1 MFNRTKN
8 ALKNAIRSWL
18 NLTSATGL
26 QIQIDE
32 LLDFEANAFV
42 NEIWFR
48 GESYEIE
55 QLYESIPD
63 YKYSFWG
70 SNMTKGLEIRKIHT
84 GLPKIIVNTLTN
96 ICVDDMQDVKIS
108 HIGKENTWAEIEKE
122 NDFKNLVKKAVKKAL
137 VTGDGAFKISVDTDI
152 SQYPIIEFY
161 EADRIE
167 VKRERGR
174 VKEIRF
180 KKTFNKQGVSY
191 VLKECYG
198 YGYIEYKLY
207 DAYDNEI
214 GLDKLEKTK
223 DLQNVYFDNTLI
235 MAEYLSFFASDKW
248 EGRGQSIF
256 DSKRDNF
263 DALDEAWS
271 QWIDA
276 LRANRTKTYIP
287 EDLLPRDATT
297 GAIKYGNPF
306 DNRFIATGTPMQ
318 ENATSK
324 IETQN
329 GTIDCNSYMQTYI
342 TALDLCLQGLIS
354 PSTLGIDTKKLDN
367 AEAQREK
374 EKTTLYTRQTIIYA
388 LQECIQKLIDKVFK
402 VLNTMQNAPL
412 EDTDAEVTFGE
423 YANPSFESQIE
434 TVGKAKTQ
442 GVMSIESI
450 VEELYGDSKT
460 DEWKAEEVKR
470 IKEEQGIAE
479 MEMPSMVGGVADGL
493 QE

>member
-8 ALKNAIRSWL
+8 ALKNAIRSFL
-18 NLTSATGL
+18 NLTSANGL

-48 GESYEIE
+48 GESYELE
-55 QLYESIPD
+55 QLYKSIPD

-70 SNMTKGLEIRKIHT
+70 ATSTRGLEIRKIHT

-96 ICVDDMQDVKIS
+96 VCVDDMQDIKIEN
-108 HIGKENTWAEIEKE
+108 IGKDNDWKEIEKE

-137 VTGDGAFKISVDTDI
+137 VTGDGAFKISIDTEV
-152 SQYPIIEFY
+152 SQYPILEFY

-174 VKEIRF
+174 IKEIRF
-180 KKTFNKQGVSY
+180 KKQFNKQGISY

-207 DAYDNEI
+207 DTYNNEI

-223 DLQNVYFDNTLI
+223 DLQNVYFDKSLI
-235 MAEYLSFFASDKW
+235 MAEYLSFFSSDKW
-248 EGRGQSIF
+248 EGRGQSVF

-287 EDLLPRDATT
+287 EDLLPRDINT
-297 GAIKYGNPF
+297 GAIRAGNAF

-318 ENATSK
+318 ENAQSK
-324 IETQN
+324 IDTVN
-329 GTIDCNSYMQTYI
+329 GAIDYNSYLSTYI

-374 EKTTLYTRQTIIYA
+374 EKTTLYTRQTIIYS
-388 LQECIQKLIDKVFK
+388 LQSCVEKLVDKVFK
-402 VLNTMQNAPL
+402 VINIMNNTAL
-412 EDTDAEVTFGE
+412 EDTEAQVCFGE
-423 YANPSFESQIE
+423 YANPSFESQVE

-442 GVMSIESI
+442 GVMSIESV

-470 IKEEQGIAE
+470 IKNEQGITE
-479 MEMPSMVGGVADGL
+479 LEEPSII
-493 QE
+493 

>member
-8 ALKNAIRSWL
+8 ALKNAIKSWL
-18 NLTSATGL
+18 NLTSANGL

-32 LLDFEANAFV
+32 LFDFEANAFV

-48 GESYEIE
+48 GEGYELE
-55 QLYESIPD
+55 QLYKSVPD

-70 SNMTKGLEIRKIHT
+70 ATSTKGLEIRKIHT

-96 ICVDDMQDVKIS
+96 ICVDDMQNIKIEN
-108 HIGKENTWAEIEKE
+108 IGKDNAWKEIENE
-122 NDFKNLVKKAVKKAL
+122 NDFKNLVKKAVRKAL
-137 VTGDGAFKISVDTDI
+137 VTGDGAFKISVDTEI

-180 KKTFNKQGVSY
+180 KKAFTKQGVSY

-214 GLDKLEKTK
+214 GLDKLEKTR
-223 DLQNVYFDNTLI
+223 DLKNVYFDKSLI
-235 MAEYLSFFASDKW
+235 MAEYLSFFSSDKW

-276 LRANRTKTYIP
+276 LRSNRTKTYIP

-297 GAIKYGNPF
+297 GAVKYGNPF

-318 ENATSK
+318 ESAQSK
-324 IETQN
+324 IETVN
-329 GTIDCNSYMQTYI
+329 GTIDCNSYLSTYI

-388 LQECIQKLIDKVFK
+388 LQYCIEGLIDKVFK
-402 VLNTMQNAPL
+402 VMNTMQNTPL
-412 EDTDAEVTFGE
+412 EDTEAEVSFGE

-450 VEELYGDSKT
+450 IEELYGDSKT
-460 DEWKAEEVKR
+460 DDWKNEEVKR
-470 IKEEQGIAE
+470 IKNEHGITE
-479 MEMPSMVGGVADGL
+479 MEEPSIVSPIDIG
-493 QE
+493 

>member
-8 ALKNAIRSWL
+8 ALKNAIRSFL
-18 NLTSATGL
+18 NLTSANGL

-42 NEIWFR
+42 NEIWYR
-48 GESYEIE
+48 GDGYEIE
-55 QLYESIPD
+55 QLYQSIPD
-63 YKYSFWG
+63 YKFSFWG
-70 SNMTKGLEIRKIHT
+70 ATSTKGLEIRKIHS
-84 GLPKIIVNTLTN
+84 GLPKLIVNTLTN
-96 ICVDDMQDVKIS
+96 ICVDDMQDIKIEN
-108 HIGKENTWAEIEKE
+108 IGKDNDWKEIEKE

-137 VTGDGAFKISVDTDI
+137 VTGDGAFKISIDTEV
-152 SQYPIIEFY
+152 SQYPILEFY

-174 VKEIRF
+174 IKEIRF
-180 KKTFNKQGVSY
+180 KKQFNKQGVSY

-207 DAYDNEI
+207 DAYNNEI
-214 GLDKLEKTK
+214 SLDKLEKTK
-223 DLQNVYFDNTLI
+223 DLQNVYFDKSLI
-235 MAEYLSFFASDKW
+235 MAEYLSFFSSDKW
-248 EGRGQSIF
+248 EGRGQSVF

-287 EDLLPRDATT
+287 EDLLPRDINT
-297 GAIKYGNPF
+297 GAIRAGNAF

-318 ENATSK
+318 ENAQSK
-324 IETQN
+324 IDTVN
-329 GTIDCNSYMQTYI
+329 GVIDYNSYLSTYI
-342 TALDLCLQGLIS
+342 TALDLCLQGIIS

-374 EKTTLYTRQTIIYA
+374 EKTTLYTRQTIIYS
-388 LQECIQKLIDKVFK
+388 LQNCVEKLVDKVFK
-402 VLNTMQNAPL
+402 VINIMNNTAL
-412 EDTDAEVTFGE
+412 EDTEVQVCFGE
-423 YANPSFESQIE
+423 YANPSFESQVE

-442 GVMSIESI
+442 GVMSIESV

-470 IKEEQGIAE
+470 IKNEQGITE
-479 MEMPSMVGGVADGL
+479 LEELSMI
-493 QE
+493 

>member
-8 ALKNAIRSWL
+8 AIKNAIRSFL
-18 NLTSATGL
+18 NLTSANGL

-42 NEIWFR
+42 NEIWYR
-48 GESYEIE
+48 GDGYEIE
-55 QLYESIPD
+55 QLYQSIPD
-63 YKYSFWG
+63 YKFSFWG
-70 SNMTKGLEIRKIHT
+70 ATSTKGLEIRKIHS
-84 GLPKIIVNTLTN
+84 GLPKLIVNTLTN
-96 ICVDDMQDVKIS
+96 ICVDDMQDIKIEN
-108 HIGKENTWAEIEKE
+108 IGKDNDWKEIEKE
-122 NDFKNLVKKAVKKAL
+122 NEFKNLVKKAVKKAL
-137 VTGDGAFKISVDTDI
+137 VTGDGAFKISIDTEV
-152 SQYPIIEFY
+152 SQYPILEFY

-167 VKRERGR
+167 IKRERGR
-174 VKEIRF
+174 IKEIRF
-180 KKTFNKQGVSY
+180 KKQFNKQGISY

-207 DAYDNEI
+207 DAYNNEI

-223 DLQNVYFDNTLI
+223 DLQNVYFDKSLI

-248 EGRGQSIF
+248 EGRGQSVF

-287 EDLLPRDATT
+287 EDLLPRDINT
-297 GAIKYGNPF
+297 GAIRAGNAF

-318 ENATSK
+318 ENAQSK
-324 IETQN
+324 IDTVN
-329 GTIDCNSYMQTYI
+329 GAIDYNSYLSTYI

-374 EKTTLYTRQTIIYA
+374 EKTTLYTRQTIIYS
-388 LQECIQKLIDKVFK
+388 LQNCVEKLVDKVFK
-402 VLNTMQNAPL
+402 VINIMNNTAL
-412 EDTDAEVTFGE
+412 EDTEAQVCFGE
-423 YANPSFESQIE
+423 YANPSFESQVE

-442 GVMSIESI
+442 GVMSIESV

-470 IKEEQGIAE
+470 IKNEQGITE
-479 MEMPSMVGGVADGL
+479 LEEPSMI
-493 QE
+493 

>member
-8 ALKNAIRSWL
+8 ALKNAIRSFL
-18 NLTSATGL
+18 NLTSASGL

-48 GESYEIE
+48 GESYELE
-55 QLYESIPD
+55 QLYKSIPD

-70 SNMTKGLEIRKIHT
+70 ATSTRGLEIRKIHT

-96 ICVDDMQDVKIS
+96 VCVDDMQDIKIEN
-108 HIGKENTWAEIEKE
+108 IGKDNAWKEIEKE

-137 VTGDGAFKISVDTDI
+137 VTGDGAFKISIDTEV
-152 SQYPIIEFY
+152 SQYPILEFY

-174 VKEIRF
+174 IKEIRF
-180 KKTFNKQGVSY
+180 KKQFNKQGVSY

-207 DAYDNEI
+207 DAYNNEI

-223 DLQNVYFDNTLI
+223 DLQNVYFDKSII

-248 EGRGQSIF
+248 EGRGQSVF

-287 EDLLPRDATT
+287 EDLLPRDINT
-297 GAIKYGNPF
+297 GAIRAGNAF

-318 ENATSK
+318 ENAQSK
-324 IETQN
+324 IDTVN
-329 GTIDCNSYMQTYI
+329 GAIDYNSYLSTYI
-342 TALDLCLQGLIS
+342 TALDLCLQGIIS

-374 EKTTLYTRQTIIYA
+374 EKTTLYTRQTIIYS
-388 LQECIQKLIDKVFK
+388 LQNCVEKLVDKVFK
-402 VLNTMQNAPL
+402 VINIMNNTAL
-412 EDTDAEVTFGE
+412 EDTEAQVCFGE
-423 YANPSFESQIE
+423 YANPSFESQVE

-442 GVMSIESI
+442 GVMSIESV

-470 IKEEQGIAE
+470 IKNEQGITE
-479 MEMPSMVGGVADGL
+479 LEEPSII
-493 QE
+493 

>member
-8 ALKNAIRSWL
+8 ALKNAIRSFL
-18 NLTSATGL
+18 NLTEANSL
-26 QIQIDE
+26 NIQIDE

-48 GESYEIE
+48 GDSYELE
-55 QLYESIPD
+55 QLYKSIPD

-70 SNMTKGLEIRKIHT
+70 ATSTRGLEIRKIHT

-96 ICVDDMQDVKIS
+96 VCVDDMQDIKIEN
-108 HIGKENTWAEIEKE
+108 IGKDNDWKEIEKE

-137 VTGDGAFKISVDTDI
+137 VTGDGAFKISIDTEV
-152 SQYPIIEFY
+152 SQYPILEFY

-174 VKEIRF
+174 IKEIRF
-180 KKTFNKQGVSY
+180 KKQFNKQGISY

-207 DAYDNEI
+207 DAYNNEI
-214 GLDKLEKTK
+214 SLDKLEKTK
-223 DLQNVYFDNTLI
+223 DLQNVYFDKSLI
-235 MAEYLSFFASDKW
+235 MAEYLSFFPSDKW
-248 EGRGQSIF
+248 EGRGQSVF

-287 EDLLPRDATT
+287 EDLLPRDINT
-297 GAIKYGNPF
+297 GAIRAGNAF

-318 ENATSK
+318 ENAQSK
-324 IETQN
+324 IDTVN
-329 GTIDCNSYMQTYI
+329 GAIDYNSYLSTYI
-342 TALDLCLQGLIS
+342 TALDLCLQGIIS

-374 EKTTLYTRQTIIYA
+374 EKTTLYTRQTIIYS
-388 LQECIQKLIDKVFK
+388 LQNCVEKLVDKVFK
-402 VLNTMQNAPL
+402 VINIMNNTAL
-412 EDTDAEVTFGE
+412 EDTEISVSFGE

-470 IKEEQGIAE
+470 IKNEQGITE
-479 MEMPSMVGGVADGL
+479 LEEPSMI
-493 QE
+493 

>member
-8 ALKNAIRSWL
+8 ALKNAIRSFL
-18 NLTSATGL
+18 NLTSANGL

-48 GESYEIE
+48 GESYELE
-55 QLYESIPD
+55 QLYKSIPD

-70 SNMTKGLEIRKIHT
+70 ATSTRGLEIRKIHT

-96 ICVDDMQDVKIS
+96 VCVDDMQDIKIEN
-108 HIGKENTWAEIEKE
+108 IGKDNDWKEIEKE

-137 VTGDGAFKISVDTDI
+137 VTGDGAFKISIDTEV
-152 SQYPIIEFY
+152 SQYPILEFY

-174 VKEIRF
+174 IKEIRF
-180 KKTFNKQGVSY
+180 KKQFNKQGVSY

-207 DAYDNEI
+207 DAYNNEI
-214 GLDKLEKTK
+214 SLDKLEKTK
-223 DLQNVYFDNTLI
+223 DLQNVYFDKSLI

-248 EGRGQSIF
+248 EGRGQSVF

-287 EDLLPRDATT
+287 EDLLPRDINT
-297 GAIKYGNPF
+297 GAIRAGNAF

-318 ENATSK
+318 ENAQSK
-324 IETQN
+324 IDTVN
-329 GTIDCNSYMQTYI
+329 GAIDYNSYLSTYI
-342 TALDLCLQGLIS
+342 TALDLCLQGIIS

-374 EKTTLYTRQTIIYA
+374 EKTTLYTRQTIIYS
-388 LQECIQKLIDKVFK
+388 LQNCVEKLVDKVFK
-402 VLNTMQNAPL
+402 VINIMNNTAL
-412 EDTDAEVTFGE
+412 EDTEAQVCFGE
-423 YANPSFESQIE
+423 YANPSFESQVE

-442 GVMSIESI
+442 GVMSIESV

-470 IKEEQGIAE
+470 IKNEQGITE
-479 MEMPSMVGGVADGL
+479 LEEPSII
-493 QE
+493 

>member
-1 MFNRTKN
+1 MFNRTKS
-8 ALKNAIRSWL
+8 ALKNAVKNWL
-18 NLTSATGL
+18 NLKSANGL
-26 QIQIDE
+26 SVDIEE
-32 LLDFEANAFV
+32 LFDFDGNAFV
-42 NEIWFR
+42 NQIWYR
-48 GESYEIE
+48 GDGYELE
-55 QLYESIPD
+55 QLYQSVPD

-70 SNMTKGLEIRKIHT
+70 ATMTKGLEIRKIHT
-84 GLPKIIVNTLTN
+84 GLPKIIVNTLTD
-96 ICVDDMQDVKIS
+96 ICVDDMQDVKIT
-108 HIGKENTWAEIEKE
+108 HIGKENMWGDIERE
-122 NDFKNLVKKAVKKAL
+122 NDFKNLVKRAVKKAL
-137 VTGDGAFKISVDTDI
+137 VTGDGAFKLSIDTDI

-174 VKEIRF
+174 IKEIRF
-180 KKTFNKQGVSY
+180 KKRFDKQGVSY

-198 YGYIEYKLY
+198 YGYIEYRLY
-207 DAYDNEI
+207 DDNNNEI
-214 GLDKLEKTK
+214 SLEKLEKTK
-223 DLQNVYFDNTLI
+223 NLQPVYFDKSLI
-235 MAEYLSFFASDKW
+235 MAEYLSFFASDKY

-276 LRANRTKTYIP
+276 LRANRTKSYIP
-287 EDLLPRDATT
+287 EDLLPRDAAT

-306 DNRFIATGTPMQ
+306 DNRFVATGTPMQ
-318 ENATSK
+318 ENAQSK
-324 IETQN
+324 IDTIN
-329 GTIDCNSYMQTYI
+329 GTIDSNSYLSTYI

-388 LQECIQKLIDKVFK
+388 LQYCIEGLIDKVFK
-402 VLNTMQNAPL
+402 VLNLMQNEAL
-412 EDTDAEVTFGE
+412 EDTEAEVTFGE

-434 TVGKAKTQ
+434 TVGKAKAQ

-450 VEELYGDSKT
+450 VEELYGDSKS
-460 DEWKAEEVKR
+460 DEWKAEEIKR
-470 IKEEQGIAE
+470 IKAEQGIAE
-479 MEMPSMVGGVADGL
+479 VEEPIMV
-493 QE
+493 

>member
-8 ALKNAIRSWL
+8 ALKNAIRSFL
-18 NLTSATGL
+18 NLTSANGL
-26 QIQIDE
+26 NIQIDE

-48 GESYEIE
+48 GESYELE
-55 QLYESIPD
+55 QLYKSIPD

-70 SNMTKGLEIRKIHT
+70 ATSTRGLEIRKIHT

-96 ICVDDMQDVKIS
+96 VCVDDMQDIKIEN
-108 HIGKENTWAEIEKE
+108 IGKDNDWKEIEKE

-137 VTGDGAFKISVDTDI
+137 VTGDGAFKISIDTEV
-152 SQYPIIEFY
+152 SQYPILEYY

-174 VKEIRF
+174 IKEIRF
-180 KKTFNKQGVSY
+180 KKQFNKQGVSY

-207 DAYDNEI
+207 DAYNNEI
-214 GLDKLEKTK
+214 SLDKLEKTK
-223 DLQNVYFDNTLI
+223 DLQNVYFDKSLI
-235 MAEYLSFFASDKW
+235 MAEYLSFFSSDKW

-287 EDLLPRDATT
+287 EDLLPRDINT
-297 GAIKYGNPF
+297 GAIRAGNAF

-318 ENATSK
+318 ENAQSK
-324 IETQN
+324 IDTVN
-329 GTIDCNSYMQTYI
+329 GAIDYNSYLSTYI
-342 TALDLCLQGLIS
+342 TALDLCLQGIIS

-374 EKTTLYTRQTIIYA
+374 EKTTLYTRQTIIYS
-388 LQECIQKLIDKVFK
+388 LQNCVEKLVDKVFK
-402 VLNTMQNAPL
+402 VINIMNNTAL
-412 EDTDAEVTFGE
+412 EDTEISVSFGE

-470 IKEEQGIAE
+470 IKNEQGITE
-479 MEMPSMVGGVADGL
+479 LEEPSMI
-493 QE
+493 

>member
-8 ALKNAIRSWL
+8 ALKNAIRSFL
-18 NLTSATGL
+18 NLTSANGL

-48 GESYEIE
+48 GESYELE
-55 QLYESIPD
+55 QLYKSIPD

-70 SNMTKGLEIRKIHT
+70 ATSTRGLEIRKIHT

-96 ICVDDMQDVKIS
+96 VCVDDMQDIKIEN
-108 HIGKENTWAEIEKE
+108 IGKDNDWKEIEKE

-137 VTGDGAFKISVDTDI
+137 VTGDGAFKISIDTEV
-152 SQYPIIEFY
+152 SQYPILEFY

-174 VKEIRF
+174 IKEIRF
-180 KKTFNKQGVSY
+180 KKQFNKQGISY

-207 DAYDNEI
+207 DTYNNEI

-223 DLQNVYFDNTLI
+223 DLQNVYFDKSLI
-235 MAEYLSFFASDKW
+235 MAEYLSFFSSDKW
-248 EGRGQSIF
+248 EGRGQSVF

-287 EDLLPRDATT
+287 EDLLPRDVNT
-297 GAIKYGNPF
+297 GAIRAGNAF

-318 ENATSK
+318 ENAQSK
-324 IETQN
+324 IDTVN
-329 GTIDCNSYMQTYI
+329 GAIDYNSYLSTYI

-374 EKTTLYTRQTIIYA
+374 EKTTLYTRQTIIYS
-388 LQECIQKLIDKVFK
+388 LQSCVEKLVDKVFK
-402 VLNTMQNAPL
+402 VINIMNNTAL
-412 EDTDAEVTFGE
+412 EDTEAQVCFGE
-423 YANPSFESQIE
+423 YANPSFESQVE

-442 GVMSIESI
+442 GVMSIESV

-470 IKEEQGIAE
+470 IKNEQGITE
-479 MEMPSMVGGVADGL
+479 LEEPSII
-493 QE
+493 

>member
-18 NLTSATGL
+18 NLTSANGL

-48 GESYEIE
+48 GDSYEIE
-55 QLYESIPD
+55 QLYKSIPD

-70 SNMTKGLEIRKIHT
+70 ATSTRGLEIRKIHT

-96 ICVDDMQDVKIS
+96 ICVDDMQDVKIT
-108 HIGKENTWAEIEKE
+108 HIGKENMWGEIEKE
-122 NDFKNLVKKAVKKAL
+122 NEFKALVKKAVRNAL
-137 VTGDGAFKISVDTDI
+137 VTGDGAFKISVDTDM

-180 KKTFNKQGVSY
+180 KKCFDKQGVSY

-198 YGYIEYKLY
+198 YGYIEYRLY
-207 DAYDNEI
+207 DAYNNEI
-214 GLDKLEKTK
+214 GLDKLEKTR
-223 DLQNVYFDNTLI
+223 DLQNVYFDKSLI
-235 MAEYLSFFASDKW
+235 MAEYLSFYTSDKW

-263 DALDEAWS
+263 DALDESWS

-276 LRANRTKTYIP
+276 LRANRTKSYIP
-287 EDLLPRDATT
+287 EDLLPRDPMT

-329 GTIDCNSYMQTYI
+329 GTIDSNSYMQTYI

-374 EKTTLYTRQTIIYA
+374 EKTTLYTRQTIIES

-402 VLNTMQNAPL
+402 VMNIMQGAAL
-412 EDTDAEVTFGE
+412 EDTEAEVTFGE

-450 VEELYGDSKT
+450 IEELYGDSKT

-470 IKEEQGIAE
+470 IKAEQGIAE
-479 MEMPSMVGGVADGL
+479 LEEPSMV
-493 QE
+493 

>member
-1 MFNRTKN
+1 MFNKTRT

-18 NLTSATGL
+18 NLTSANGL
-26 QIQIDE
+26 NIQIDE
-32 LLDFEANAFV
+32 LLDFESNAFV

-48 GESYEIE
+48 GEGYELE
-55 QLYESIPD
+55 QLYKSIPD

-70 SNMTKGLEIRKIHT
+70 AASTKGLEIRKIHT

-96 ICVDDMQDVKIS
+96 VCVDDMQDIKIE
-108 HIGKENTWAEIEKE
+108 HIGRENEWNEIERE
-122 NDFKNLVKKAVKKAL
+122 NDFKALVKKAVRKAL
-137 VTGDGAFKISVDTDI
+137 VTGDGAFKISIDTDV
-152 SQYPIIEFY
+152 SQYPILEFY

-180 KKTFNKQGVSY
+180 KKCYSKQGVSY

-198 YGYIEYKLY
+198 YGYIEYRLF

-214 GLDKLEKTK
+214 SLDKLEQTK
-223 DLQNVYFDNTLI
+223 DLQPVYFDKSII

-248 EGRGQSIF
+248 DGRGQSIF

-271 QWIDA
+271 QWVDA

-287 EDLLPRDATT
+287 EDLLPRDPAT
-297 GAIKYGNPF
+297 GAIRYGNPF

-318 ENATSK
+318 ENAQSK

-329 GTIDCNSYMQTYI
+329 GTIDCNSYLNTYV

-354 PSTLGIDTKKLDN
+354 PSTLGIDVKKLDN

-374 EKTTLYTRQTIIYA
+374 EKTTLYTRQTIIYS
-388 LQECIQKLIDKVFK
+388 LQECLQALVDKVFK
-402 VLNTMQNAPL
+402 VINIMHGEPL
-412 EDTDAEVTFGE
+412 ADVEAEVSFGE

-434 TVGKAKTQ
+434 TVGKARTQ
-442 GVMSIESI
+442 GVMSTESI

-460 DEWKAEEVKR
+460 DEWKAEEVRR
-470 IKEEQGIAE
+470 IKNEQGIVE
-479 MEMPSMVGGVADGL
+479 LDVPSMV
-493 QE
+493 

>member
-8 ALKNAIRSWL
+8 ALKNAIRSFL
-18 NLTSATGL
+18 NLTSANGL

-48 GESYEIE
+48 GDSYELE
-55 QLYESIPD
+55 QLYKSIPD

-70 SNMTKGLEIRKIHT
+70 ATSTRGLEIRKIHT

-96 ICVDDMQDVKIS
+96 VCVDDMQDIKIEN
-108 HIGKENTWAEIEKE
+108 IGKDNDWKEIEKE
-122 NDFKNLVKKAVKKAL
+122 NDFKALVKKAVKKAL
-137 VTGDGAFKISVDTDI
+137 VTGDGAFKISIDTEV
-152 SQYPIIEFY
+152 SQYPILEFY

-174 VKEIRF
+174 IKEIRF
-180 KKTFNKQGVSY
+180 KKQFNKQGVSY

-207 DAYDNEI
+207 DSYNNEI

-223 DLQNVYFDNTLI
+223 DLQNVYFDKSLI
-235 MAEYLSFFASDKW
+235 MAEYLSFFSSDKW

-287 EDLLPRDATT
+287 EDLLPRDINT
-297 GAIKYGNPF
+297 GAIRAGNAF

-318 ENATSK
+318 ENAQSK
-324 IETQN
+324 IDTVN
-329 GTIDCNSYMQTYI
+329 GAID
-342 TALDLCLQGLIS
+342 
-354 PSTLGIDTKKLDN
+354 
-367 AEAQREK
+367 
-374 EKTTLYTRQTIIYA
+374 
-388 LQECIQKLIDKVFK
+388 
-402 VLNTMQNAPL
+402 
-412 EDTDAEVTFGE
+412 
-423 YANPSFESQIE
+423 
-434 TVGKAKTQ
+434 
-442 GVMSIESI
+442 
-450 VEELYGDSKT
+450 
-460 DEWKAEEVKR
+460 
-470 IKEEQGIAE
+470 
-479 MEMPSMVGGVADGL
+479 
-493 QE
+493 

>member
-8 ALKNAIRSWL
+8 AIKNALRSFL
-18 NLTSATGL
+18 NLTEANSL
-26 QIQIDE
+26 NIQIDE

-48 GESYEIE
+48 GESYELE
-55 QLYESIPD
+55 QLYKSIPD

-70 SNMTKGLEIRKIHT
+70 ATSTRGLEIRKIHT

-96 ICVDDMQDVKIS
+96 VCVDDMQDIKIEN
-108 HIGKENTWAEIEKE
+108 IGKDNDWKEIEKE
-122 NDFKNLVKKAVKKAL
+122 NDFKALVKKAVKKAL
-137 VTGDGAFKISVDTDI
+137 VTGDGAFKISIDTEV
-152 SQYPIIEFY
+152 SQYPILEYY

-174 VKEIRF
+174 IKEIRF
-180 KKTFNKQGVSY
+180 KKQFNKQGVSY

-207 DAYDNEI
+207 DAYNNEI
-214 GLDKLEKTK
+214 SLDKLEKTK
-223 DLQNVYFDNTLI
+223 DLQNVYFDKSLI
-235 MAEYLSFFASDKW
+235 MAEYLSFFSSDKW

-287 EDLLPRDATT
+287 EDLLPRDINT
-297 GAIKYGNPF
+297 GAIRAGNAF

-318 ENATSK
+318 ENAQSK
-324 IETQN
+324 IDTVN
-329 GTIDCNSYMQTYI
+329 GAIDYNSYLSTYI
-342 TALDLCLQGLIS
+342 TALDLCLQGIIS

-374 EKTTLYTRQTIIYA
+374 EKTTLYTRQTIIYS
-388 LQECIQKLIDKVFK
+388 LQNCVEKLVDKVFK
-402 VLNTMQNAPL
+402 VINIMNNTAL
-412 EDTDAEVTFGE
+412 EDTEISVSFGE

-470 IKEEQGIAE
+470 IKNEQGITE
-479 MEMPSMVGGVADGL
+479 LEEPSMI
-493 QE
+493 

>member
-18 NLTSATGL
+18 NLTSANGL

-32 LLDFEANAFV
+32 LLDFDANAFV

-48 GESYEIE
+48 GDGYEIE
-55 QLYESIPD
+55 QLYQSIPD
-63 YKYSFWG
+63 CKYSFWG
-70 SNMTKGLEIRKIHT
+70 AVSTKGLEIRKIHT

-96 ICVDDMQDVKIS
+96 ICVDDMQDVKIQ
-108 HIGKENTWAEIEKE
+108 HIGKENMWREIEKE
-122 NDFKNLVKKAVKKAL
+122 NEFKALVKKAVKKAL
-137 VTGDGAFKISVDTDI
+137 VTGDGAFKISVDTDL

-167 VKRERGR
+167 VKRDRGR
-174 VKEIRF
+174 VREIRF
-180 KKTFNKQGVSY
+180 KKAFTKQGVSY

-207 DAYDNEI
+207 DEYNNEI
-214 GLDKLEKTK
+214 QLDKLESTK
-223 DLQNVYFDNTLI
+223 DLQNVYFDKSLM

-287 EDLLPRDATT
+287 EDLLPRDPMT
-297 GAIKYGNPF
+297 GAIKRGNPF

-329 GTIDCNSYMQTYI
+329 GVIDSNSYINTYI

-374 EKTTLYTRQTIIYA
+374 EKTTLYTRQTIIES
-388 LQECIQKLIDKVFK
+388 LQECIQNLIDKVFK
-402 VLNTMQNAPL
+402 VMNIMQNTAL
-412 EDTDAEVTFGE
+412 EDTEAEVTFGE

-442 GVMSIESI
+442 GVMSTESI
-450 VEELYGDSKT
+450 VEELYGDSKS

-470 IKEEQGIAE
+470 IKAEQGIAE
-479 MEMPSMVGGVADGL
+479 LEMPSIV
-493 QE
+493 

>member
-18 NLTSATGL
+18 NLTSANGL

-48 GESYEIE
+48 GDGYELE
-55 QLYESIPD
+55 QLYKSIPD

-70 SNMTKGLEIRKIHT
+70 AASTKGLEIRKIHT

-96 ICVDDMQDVKIS
+96 VCVDDMQDIKIEN
-108 HIGKENTWAEIEKE
+108 IGKENTWGEIEKE
-122 NDFKNLVKKAVKKAL
+122 NDFKALVKKAVRKAL
-137 VTGDGAFKISVDTDI
+137 VTGDGAFKISIDTDV
-152 SQYPIIEFY
+152 SQYPILEFY

-180 KKTFNKQGVSY
+180 KKSFNKQGVSY

-223 DLQNVYFDNTLI
+223 DLHPVYFDKSFM

-248 EGRGQSIF
+248 EGRGQSIY

-263 DALDEAWS
+263 DSLDEAWS
-271 QWIDA
+271 QWVDA
-276 LRANRTKTYIP
+276 LRANRTKSYIP
-287 EDLLPRDATT
+287 EDLLPRDPAT
-297 GAIKYGNPF
+297 GSIKYGNPF
-306 DNRFIATGTPMQ
+306 DNRFIATGSPMQ
-318 ENATSK
+318 ENAVSK
-324 IETQN
+324 IETVN
-329 GTIDCNSYMQTYI
+329 GTIDTNSYLSTYV

-354 PSTLGIDTKKLDN
+354 PSTLGIDVKKLDN

-388 LQECIQKLIDKVFK
+388 LQDCLQSLIDKVFK
-402 VLNTMQNAPL
+402 VYALMSGEALDVT
-412 EDTDAEVTFGE
+412 EAEVSFGE

-460 DEWKAEEVKR
+460 DEWKAEEVRR
-470 IKEEQGIAE
+470 IKNEQGIAE
-479 MEMPSMVGGVADGL
+479 LEEPSMI
-493 QE
+493 

>member
-8 ALKNAIRSWL
+8 ALKNALKSIL
-18 NLTSATGL
+18 NLTEANGL

-32 LLDFEANAFV
+32 LLDFDANAFV

-48 GESYEIE
+48 GDGYELE
-55 QLYESIPD
+55 QLYKSIPD

-70 SNMTKGLEIRKIHT
+70 AVSTRGLEIRKIHT

-96 ICVDDMQDVKIS
+96 ICVDDMQDIKIEN
-108 HIGKENTWAEIEKE
+108 IGKDNEWKEIEQE
-122 NDFKNLVKKAVKKAL
+122 NDFKNLVKNAVRKAL
-137 VTGDGAFKISVDTDI
+137 VTGDGAFKISVDTEI

-180 KKTFNKQGVSY
+180 KKSFRKAGVSY

-207 DAYDNEI
+207 DEYNNEI
-214 GLDKLEKTK
+214 SIEKLESTK
-223 DLQNVYFDNTLI
+223 DLNPVYFDKSLI
-235 MAEYLSFFASDKW
+235 MAEYLRFFSSDKW
-248 EGRGQSIF
+248 EGRGQSVF

-287 EDLLPRDATT
+287 EDLLPRDAAT

-318 ENATSK
+318 ENAQSK

-329 GTIDCNSYMQTYI
+329 GTIDCNSYLNTYV

-374 EKTTLYTRQTIIYA
+374 EKTTLYTRQTIIYS
-388 LQECIQKLIDKVFK
+388 LQYCIDGLIDKVFK
-402 VLNTMQNAPL
+402 VMNTMHNEPL
-412 EDTDAEVTFGE
+412 EDTDAEVSFGE

-460 DEWKAEEVKR
+460 DDWKNEEVAR
-470 IKEEQGIAE
+470 IKNEQGITE
-479 MEMPSMVGGVADGL
+479 LEEPSMI
-493 QE
+493 

>member
-8 ALKNAIRSWL
+8 AIKNALRSFL
-18 NLTSATGL
+18 NLTEANSL
-26 QIQIDE
+26 NIQIDE

-48 GESYEIE
+48 GESYELE
-55 QLYESIPD
+55 QLYKSIPD

-70 SNMTKGLEIRKIHT
+70 ATSTRGLEIRKIHT

-96 ICVDDMQDVKIS
+96 VCVDDMQDIKIEN
-108 HIGKENTWAEIEKE
+108 IGKDNDWKEIEKE

-137 VTGDGAFKISVDTDI
+137 VTGDGAFKISIDTEV
-152 SQYPIIEFY
+152 SQYPILEFY

-180 KKTFNKQGVSY
+180 KKQFNKQGVSY

-207 DAYDNEI
+207 DAYNNEI
-214 GLDKLEKTK
+214 SLDKLEKTK
-223 DLQNVYFDNTLI
+223 DLQPVYFDKSLI
-235 MAEYLSFFASDKW
+235 MAEYLSFFSSDKW

-287 EDLLPRDATT
+287 EDLLPRDINT
-297 GAIKYGNPF
+297 GAIRAGNAF

-318 ENATSK
+318 ENAQSK
-324 IETQN
+324 IDTVN
-329 GTIDCNSYMQTYI
+329 GAIDYNSYLSTYI
-342 TALDLCLQGLIS
+342 TALDLCLQGIIS

-374 EKTTLYTRQTIIYA
+374 EKTTLYTRQTIIYS
-388 LQECIQKLIDKVFK
+388 LQNCVEKLVDKVFK
-402 VLNTMQNAPL
+402 VINIMNNTAL
-412 EDTDAEVTFGE
+412 EDTEISVSFGE

-460 DEWKAEEVKR
+460 EEWKQEEVRR
-470 IKEEQGIAE
+470 IKNEQGITE
-479 MEMPSMVGGVADGL
+479 LEEPSMI
-493 QE
+493 

>member
-8 ALKNAIRSWL
+8 AIKNALRSFL
-18 NLTSATGL
+18 NLTEANSL
-26 QIQIDE
+26 NIQIDE

-48 GESYEIE
+48 GESYELE
-55 QLYESIPD
+55 QLYKSIPD

-70 SNMTKGLEIRKIHT
+70 ATSTRGLEIRKIHT

-96 ICVDDMQDVKIS
+96 VCVDDMQDIKIEN
-108 HIGKENTWAEIEKE
+108 IGKDNDWKEIEKE

-137 VTGDGAFKISVDTDI
+137 VTGDGAFKISIDTEV
-152 SQYPIIEFY
+152 SQYPILEFY

-174 VKEIRF
+174 IKEIRF
-180 KKTFNKQGVSY
+180 KKQFNKQGVSY

-207 DAYDNEI
+207 DAYNNEI
-214 GLDKLEKTK
+214 SLDKLEKTK
-223 DLQNVYFDNTLI
+223 DLQNVYFDKSII

-287 EDLLPRDATT
+287 EDLLPRDINT
-297 GAIKYGNPF
+297 GAIRAGNAF

-318 ENATSK
+318 ENAQSK
-324 IETQN
+324 IDTVN
-329 GTIDCNSYMQTYI
+329 GAIDYNSYLSTYI
-342 TALDLCLQGLIS
+342 TALDLCLQGIIS

-374 EKTTLYTRQTIIYA
+374 EKTTLYTRQTIIYS
-388 LQECIQKLIDKVFK
+388 LQNCVEKLVDKVFK
-402 VLNTMQNAPL
+402 VINIMNNTAL
-412 EDTDAEVTFGE
+412 EDTEAQVCFGE

-460 DEWKAEEVKR
+460 EEWKQEEVRR
-470 IKEEQGIAE
+470 IKNEQGITE
-479 MEMPSMVGGVADGL
+479 LEEPSMI
-493 QE
+493 

>member
-8 ALKNAIRSWL
+8 ALKNALRSWL
-18 NLTSATGL
+18 NLTSANGL
-26 QIQIDE
+26 RIQIDE

-48 GESYEIE
+48 GDGYEIG
-55 QLYESIPD
+55 QLYQSIPD
-63 YKYSFWG
+63 CKYSFWG
-70 SNMTKGLEIRKIHT
+70 ATSTKGLEIRKIHT

-96 ICVDDMQDVKIS
+96 ICVDDMQDVKIG
-108 HIGKENTWAEIEKE
+108 HIGKENTWAEIEME
-122 NDFKNLVKKAVKKAL
+122 NDWKNLVKKAVKNAL

-152 SQYPIIEFY
+152 SKYPIIEFY

-180 KKTFNKQGVSY
+180 KKAFDKQGVSY

-198 YGYIEYKLY
+198 YGYIEYRLY
-207 DAYDNEI
+207 DEYNNEI
-214 GLDKLEKTK
+214 SLDKLEKTRE
-223 DLQNVYFDNTLI
+223 LQNVYFDKSLI
-235 MAEYLSFFASDKW
+235 MAEYLSFFQSDKW

-256 DSKRDNF
+256 DSKRDSF

-287 EDLLPRDATT
+287 EDMLPRDPAT
-297 GAIKYGNPF
+297 GAVRCGNPF
-306 DNRFIATGTPMQ
+306 DNRFIATGTPAQ
-318 ENATSK
+318 ENANVK

-329 GTIDCNSYMQTYI
+329 GTIDSESYQNTYI
-342 TALDLCLQGLIS
+342 TALDLCLQGIIS
-354 PSTLGIDTKKLDN
+354 PSTLGIDVKKLDN

-388 LQECIQKLIDKVFK
+388 LQYCLEGLIDKVFK
-402 VLNTMQNAPL
+402 VLNLMQNTAL
-412 EDTDAEVTFGE
+412 EDTEAEVTFGE

-442 GVMSIESI
+442 GVMSTESI
-450 VEELYGDSKT
+450 VEELYGDSKS
-460 DEWKAEEVKR
+460 DEWKAEEVRR
-470 IKEEQGIAE
+470 IKAEQGIAE
-479 MEMPSMVGGVADGL
+479 LDMPSMV
-493 QE
+493 

>member
-8 ALKNAIRSWL
+8 AIKNALRSFL
-18 NLTSATGL
+18 NLTEANSL
-26 QIQIDE
+26 NIQIDE

-48 GESYEIE
+48 GESYELE
-55 QLYESIPD
+55 QLYKSIPD

-70 SNMTKGLEIRKIHT
+70 ATSTRGLEIRKIHT

-96 ICVDDMQDVKIS
+96 VCVDDMQDIKIEN
-108 HIGKENTWAEIEKE
+108 IGKDNDWKEIEKE
-122 NDFKNLVKKAVKKAL
+122 NDFKALVKKAVKKAL
-137 VTGDGAFKISVDTDI
+137 VTGDGAFKISIDTEV
-152 SQYPIIEFY
+152 SQYPILEFY

-180 KKTFNKQGVSY
+180 KKQFNKQGVSY

-207 DAYDNEI
+207 DAYNNEI

-223 DLQNVYFDNTLI
+223 ELQNVYFDKSLI
-235 MAEYLSFFASDKW
+235 MAEYLSFFSSDKW

-287 EDLLPRDATT
+287 EDLLPRDINT
-297 GAIKYGNPF
+297 GAIRAGNAF

-318 ENATSK
+318 ENAQSK
-324 IETQN
+324 IDTVN
-329 GTIDCNSYMQTYI
+329 GAIDYNSYLSTYI
-342 TALDLCLQGLIS
+342 TALDLCLQGIIS

-374 EKTTLYTRQTIIYA
+374 EKTTLYTRQTIIYS
-388 LQECIQKLIDKVFK
+388 LQNCVEKLVDKVFK
-402 VLNTMQNAPL
+402 VINIMNNTAL
-412 EDTDAEVTFGE
+412 EDTEISVSFGE

-460 DEWKAEEVKR
+460 EEWKQEEVRR
-470 IKEEQGIAE
+470 IKNEQGITE
-479 MEMPSMVGGVADGL
+479 LEEPSMI
-493 QE
+493 

>member
-8 ALKNAIRSWL
+8 ALKNAIRSFL
-18 NLTSATGL
+18 NLTSANGL
-26 QIQIDE
+26 SIQIDE
-32 LLDFEANAFV
+32 LFDFEANAFV

-48 GESYEIE
+48 GEGYELE
-55 QLYESIPD
+55 QLYKSVPD

-70 SNMTKGLEIRKIHT
+70 ATSTKGLEIRKIHT

-96 ICVDDMQDVKIS
+96 ICVDDMQDIKIDD
-108 HIGKENTWAEIEKE
+108 IGKENIWGEIEQE

-137 VTGDGAFKISVDTDI
+137 VTGDGAFKISVDTEI

-180 KKTFNKQGVSY
+180 KKAFTKQGVSY

-198 YGYIEYKLY
+198 YGYIKYKLY
-207 DAYDNEI
+207 DEYDNEI
-214 GLDKLEKTK
+214 DINKLEKTRELK
-223 DLQNVYFDNTLI
+223 DITFDKSLI

-276 LRANRTKTYIP
+276 LRSNRTKTYIP
-287 EDLLPRDATT
+287 EDLLPRDRNT
-297 GAIKYGNPF
+297 GAVKYGNAF

-318 ENATSK
+318 EGATSK
-324 IETQN
+324 IETVN
-329 GTIDCNSYMQTYI
+329 GTIDCNSYINTYI

-374 EKTTLYTRQTIIYA
+374 EKTTLYTRQTIIYS
-388 LQECIQKLIDKVFK
+388 LQYCIEGLIDKVFK
-402 VLNTMQNAPL
+402 VMNTMQNTPL
-412 EDTDAEVTFGE
+412 EDTEAEVSFGE

-460 DEWKAEEVKR
+460 NDWKNEEVKR
-470 IKEEQGIAE
+470 IKNEQGITE
-479 MEMPSMVGGVADGL
+479 MEEPSIVSPIDIG
-493 QE
+493 

>member
-1 MFNRTKN
+1 MFNKTKN

-18 NLTSATGL
+18 NVTEANSLS
-26 QIQIDE
+26 IQIDE
-32 LLDFEANAFV
+32 LLDFDANAFV

-48 GESYEIE
+48 GEGYELE
-55 QLYESIPD
+55 QLYKSIPN

-70 SNMTKGLEIRKIHT
+70 ASCTRGLEIRKIHT

-96 ICVDDMQDVKIS
+96 ICVDDMQDIKIEN
-108 HIGKENTWAEIEKE
+108 IGKENAWTEIEKE
-122 NDFKNLVKKAVKKAL
+122 NDFKNLVKKAVRKAL
-137 VTGDGAFKISVDTDI
+137 VTGDGAFKISLDTEI

-167 VKRERGR
+167 VKRKRGR
-174 VKEIRF
+174 VKEIKF
-180 KKTFNKQGVSY
+180 KKAFNKDGTKY

-207 DAYDNEI
+207 DAYDNEV
-214 GLDKLEKTK
+214 GLEKLDKTK
-223 DLQNVYFDNTLI
+223 DLKPIYFDNSLI
-235 MAEYLSFFASDKW
+235 MAEYISFFASDKY

-263 DALDEAWS
+263 DAIDEAWS

-297 GAIKYGNPF
+297 GAIKYGNTF
-306 DNRFIATGTPMQ
+306 DNRFIATETSMK
-318 ENATSK
+318 ENAQSK
-324 IETQN
+324 IETVN
-329 GTIDCNSYMQTYI
+329 GTIDCNSYLSTYV

-374 EKTTLYTRQTIIYA
+374 EKTTLYTRQTIIYT
-388 LQECIQKLIDKVFK
+388 LQYCLEKLIDKVFK
-402 VLNTMQNAPL
+402 VMNILNKEPL
-412 EDTDAEVTFGE
+412 EETKAEVTFGE

-450 VEELYGDSKT
+450 IEELYGDSKT
-460 DEWKAEEVKR
+460 DEWKAEEVAR
-470 IKEEQGIAE
+470 IKAEQGIAE
-479 MEMPSMVGGVADGL
+479 LEEPSIVGEVL
-493 QE
+493 

>member
-8 ALKNAIRSWL
+8 ALKNAIRSFL
-18 NLTSATGL
+18 NLTSANGL

-48 GESYEIE
+48 GESYELE
-55 QLYESIPD
+55 QLYKSIPD

-70 SNMTKGLEIRKIHT
+70 ATSTRGLEIRKIHT

-96 ICVDDMQDVKIS
+96 VCVDDMQDIKIEN
-108 HIGKENTWAEIEKE
+108 IGKDNDWKEIEKE

-137 VTGDGAFKISVDTDI
+137 VTGDGAFKISIDTEV
-152 SQYPIIEFY
+152 SQYPILEYY

-174 VKEIRF
+174 IKEIRF
-180 KKTFNKQGVSY
+180 KKQFNKQGVSY

-207 DAYDNEI
+207 DAYNNEI
-214 GLDKLEKTK
+214 SLDKLEKTK
-223 DLQNVYFDNTLI
+223 DLQNVYFDKSII

-248 EGRGQSIF
+248 EGRGQSVF

-287 EDLLPRDATT
+287 EDLLPRDINT
-297 GAIKYGNPF
+297 GAIRAGNAF

-318 ENATSK
+318 ENAQSK
-324 IETQN
+324 IDTVN
-329 GTIDCNSYMQTYI
+329 GAIDYNSYLSTYI
-342 TALDLCLQGLIS
+342 TALDLCLQGIIS

-374 EKTTLYTRQTIIYA
+374 EKTTLYTRQTIIYS
-388 LQECIQKLIDKVFK
+388 LQNCVEKLVDKVFK
-402 VLNTMQNAPL
+402 VINIMNNTAL
-412 EDTDAEVTFGE
+412 EDTEAQVCFGE
-423 YANPSFESQIE
+423 YANPSFESQVE

-442 GVMSIESI
+442 GVMSIESV

-470 IKEEQGIAE
+470 IKNEQGITE
-479 MEMPSMVGGVADGL
+479 LEEPSMI
-493 QE
+493 

>member
-8 ALKNAIRSWL
+8 ALKNAIRSFL
-18 NLTSATGL
+18 NLTSANGL
-26 QIQIDE
+26 NIQIDE

-48 GESYEIE
+48 GESYELE
-55 QLYESIPD
+55 QLYKSIPD

-70 SNMTKGLEIRKIHT
+70 ATSTRGLEIRKIHT

-96 ICVDDMQDVKIS
+96 VCVDDMQDIKIEN
-108 HIGKENTWAEIEKE
+108 IGKDNDWKEIEKE

-137 VTGDGAFKISVDTDI
+137 VTGDGAFKISIDTEV
-152 SQYPIIEFY
+152 SQYPILEYY

-174 VKEIRF
+174 IKEIRF
-180 KKTFNKQGVSY
+180 KKQFNKQGVSY

-207 DAYDNEI
+207 DAYNNEI
-214 GLDKLEKTK
+214 SLDKLEKTK
-223 DLQNVYFDNTLI
+223 DLQPVYFDKSLI

-287 EDLLPRDATT
+287 EDLLPRDINT
-297 GAIKYGNPF
+297 GAIRAGNAF

-318 ENATSK
+318 ENAQSK
-324 IETQN
+324 IDTVN
-329 GTIDCNSYMQTYI
+329 GAIDYNSYLSTYI
-342 TALDLCLQGLIS
+342 TALDLCLQGIIS

-374 EKTTLYTRQTIIYA
+374 EKTTLYTRQTIIYS
-388 LQECIQKLIDKVFK
+388 LQKCVEKLVDKVFK
-402 VLNTMQNAPL
+402 VINIMNNTAL
-412 EDTDAEVTFGE
+412 EDTEISVSFGE

-470 IKEEQGIAE
+470 IKNEQGITE
-479 MEMPSMVGGVADGL
+479 LEEPSMI
-493 QE
+493 

>member
-1 MFNRTKN
+1 MFNRTKS
-8 ALKNAIRSWL
+8 ALKNAVKNWL
-18 NLTSATGL
+18 NLKSANGL
-26 QIQIDE
+26 SVDIEE
-32 LLDFEANAFV
+32 LFDFDGNAFV
-42 NEIWFR
+42 NQIWYR
-48 GESYEIE
+48 GDGYELE
-55 QLYESIPD
+55 QLYQSVPD

-70 SNMTKGLEIRKIHT
+70 ATMTKGLEIRKIHT

-96 ICVDDMQDVKIS
+96 ICVDDMQDVKIT
-108 HIGKENTWAEIEKE
+108 HIGKENMWGDIERE
-122 NDFKNLVKKAVKKAL
+122 NDFKNLVKRAVKKAL
-137 VTGDGAFKISVDTDI
+137 VTGDGAFKLSIDTDV

-174 VKEIRF
+174 IKEIRF
-180 KKTFNKQGVSY
+180 KKRFDKQGVSY

-198 YGYIEYKLY
+198 YGYIEYRLY
-207 DAYDNEI
+207 DENNNEI
-214 GLDKLEKTK
+214 SLEKLEKTK
-223 DLQNVYFDNTLI
+223 NLQPVYFDKSLI
-235 MAEYLSFFASDKW
+235 MAEYLSFFASDKY

-276 LRANRTKTYIP
+276 LRANRTKSYIP
-287 EDLLPRDATT
+287 EDLLPRDAAT

-306 DNRFIATGTPMQ
+306 DNRFVATGTPMQ
-318 ENATSK
+318 ENAQSK
-324 IETQN
+324 IDTIN
-329 GTIDCNSYMQTYI
+329 GTIDSNSYLSTYI

-374 EKTTLYTRQTIIYA
+374 EKTTLYTRQTVIYS
-388 LQECIQKLIDKVFK
+388 LQYCIEGLIDKVFK
-402 VLNTMQNAPL
+402 VLNLMQNEAL
-412 EDTDAEVTFGE
+412 EDTEAEVTFGE

-434 TVGKAKTQ
+434 TVGKAKAQ

-450 VEELYGDSKT
+450 VEELYGDSKS
-460 DEWKAEEVKR
+460 DEWKAEEIKR
-470 IKEEQGIAE
+470 IKAEQGIAE
-479 MEMPSMVGGVADGL
+479 VEEPVMV
-493 QE
+493 

>member
-8 ALKNAIRSWL
+8 ALKNAIKSWL
-18 NLTSATGL
+18 NLTSANGL

-48 GESYEIE
+48 GEGYELE
-55 QLYESIPD
+55 QLYQSIPD

-70 SNMTKGLEIRKIHT
+70 ATSTKGLEIRKIHT

-96 ICVDDMQDVKIS
+96 ICVDDMQDVKIAN
-108 HIGKENTWAEIEKE
+108 IGKENTWAEIEKE
-122 NDFKNLVKKAVKKAL
+122 NDFKSLVKKAVKKAL
-137 VTGDGAFKISVDTDI
+137 VTGDGAFKISIDTDI

-167 VKRERGR
+167 VRRERGR

-180 KKTFNKQGVSY
+180 KKSFDKQGVSY

-207 DAYDNEI
+207 NMDGIEI
-214 GLDKLEKTK
+214 GIEKLENTK
-223 DLQNVYFDNTLI
+223 DLKPVYFDKSFM
-235 MAEYLSFFASDKW
+235 MAEYLSFFSSDKW

-256 DSKRDNF
+256 DSKHDNF

-287 EDLLPRDATT
+287 EDLLPRDINT
-297 GAIKYGNPF
+297 GAIRYGNPF

-318 ENATSK
+318 ENAQSK

-329 GTIDCNSYMQTYI
+329 GTIDCNSYLNTYI

-388 LQECIQKLIDKVFK
+388 LQDSIQGLIDKVFK
-402 VLNTMQNAPL
+402 TMNTMQKSAL
-412 EDTDAEVTFGE
+412 EDTEAEVTFGE

-434 TVGKAKTQ
+434 TVGKAKAN

-450 VEELYGDSKT
+450 IEELYGDSKT

-479 MEMPSMVGGVADGL
+479 VEEPVMV
-493 QE
+493 

>member
-8 ALKNAIRSWL
+8 ALKNALRSFL
-18 NLTSATGL
+18 NLTEANSL
-26 QIQIDE
+26 NIQIDE

-48 GESYEIE
+48 GESYELE
-55 QLYESIPD
+55 QLYKSIPD

-70 SNMTKGLEIRKIHT
+70 ATSTRGLEIRKIHT

-96 ICVDDMQDVKIS
+96 VCVDDMQDIKIEN
-108 HIGKENTWAEIEKE
+108 IGEDNDWKEIEKE

-137 VTGDGAFKISVDTDI
+137 VTGDGAFKISIDTEV
-152 SQYPIIEFY
+152 SQYPILEFY

-174 VKEIRF
+174 IKEIRF
-180 KKTFNKQGVSY
+180 KKQFNKQGVSY

-207 DAYDNEI
+207 DAYNNEI
-214 GLDKLEKTK
+214 SLDKLEKTK
-223 DLQNVYFDNTLI
+223 DLQNVYFDKSII
-235 MAEYLSFFASDKW
+235 MAEYLSFFSSDKW

-287 EDLLPRDATT
+287 EDLLPRDINT
-297 GAIKYGNPF
+297 GAIRAGNAF

-318 ENATSK
+318 ENAQSK
-324 IETQN
+324 IDTVN
-329 GTIDCNSYMQTYI
+329 GAIDYNSYLSTYI
-342 TALDLCLQGLIS
+342 TALDLCLQGIIS

-374 EKTTLYTRQTIIYA
+374 EKTTLYTRQTIIYS
-388 LQECIQKLIDKVFK
+388 LQNCVEKLVDKVFK
-402 VLNTMQNAPL
+402 VINIMNNTAL
-412 EDTDAEVTFGE
+412 EDTEISVSFGE

-470 IKEEQGIAE
+470 IKNEQGITE
-479 MEMPSMVGGVADGL
+479 LEEPSMI
-493 QE
+493 

>member
-8 ALKNAIRSWL
+8 ALKNAIRSFL
-18 NLTSATGL
+18 NLTSANGL

-48 GESYEIE
+48 GESYELE
-55 QLYESIPD
+55 QLYKSIPD

-70 SNMTKGLEIRKIHT
+70 ATSTSGLEIRKIHT

-96 ICVDDMQDVKIS
+96 VCVDDMQDIKIEN
-108 HIGKENTWAEIEKE
+108 IGKDNDWKEIEKE
-122 NDFKNLVKKAVKKAL
+122 NEFKNLVKKAVKKAL
-137 VTGDGAFKISVDTDI
+137 VTGDGAFKISIDTEV
-152 SQYPIIEFY
+152 SQYPILEFY

-167 VKRERGR
+167 IKRERGR
-174 VKEIRF
+174 IKEIRF
-180 KKTFNKQGVSY
+180 KKQFNKQGISY

-207 DAYDNEI
+207 DAYNNEI

-223 DLQNVYFDNTLI
+223 DLQPVYFDKSII

-248 EGRGQSIF
+248 EGRGQSVF

-287 EDLLPRDATT
+287 EDLLPRDINT
-297 GAIKYGNPF
+297 GAIRAGNAF
-306 DNRFIATGTPMQ
+306 DNRFIATGTPIQ
-318 ENATSK
+318 ENAQSK
-324 IETQN
+324 IDTVN
-329 GTIDCNSYMQTYI
+329 GAIDYNSYLSTYI

-374 EKTTLYTRQTIIYA
+374 EKTTLYTRQTIIYS
-388 LQECIQKLIDKVFK
+388 LQNCVEKLVDKVFK
-402 VLNTMQNAPL
+402 VINIMNNTAL
-412 EDTDAEVTFGE
+412 EDTEAQVCFGE
-423 YANPSFESQIE
+423 YANPSFESQVE

-442 GVMSIESI
+442 GVMSIESV

-470 IKEEQGIAE
+470 IKNEQGITE
-479 MEMPSMVGGVADGL
+479 LEEPSMI
-493 QE
+493 

>member
-1 MFNRTKN
+1 MFNRIKSKLRDI
-8 ALKNAIRSWL
+8 AKSWL
-18 NLTSATGL
+18 TLADATGL
-26 QIQIDE
+26 SIQIDE
-32 LLDFEANAFV
+32 LFDFESNAFV

-48 GESYEIE
+48 GDGYELE
-55 QLYESIPD
+55 QLYKNIPD

-70 SNMTKGLEIRKIHT
+70 ATSTRGLEIRKIHT
-84 GLPKIIVNTLTN
+84 GPPKIIVNTLVN
-96 ICVDDMQDVKIS
+96 VCVDDMQDIKIS
-108 HIGKENTWAEIEKE
+108 QNIGKENAWTEIERE
-122 NDFKNLVKKAVKKAL
+122 NDWKNLVKKAVRKAL
-137 VTGDGAFKISVDTDI
+137 VTGDGAFKISVDTDV
-152 SQYPIIEFY
+152 SQYPILEFY

-174 VKEIRF
+174 IKEIRF
-180 KKTFNKQGVSY
+180 KKFYDKAGISY

-198 YGYIEYKLY
+198 YGYITYKLF
-207 DAYDNEI
+207 DKYDNEI
-214 GLDKLEKTK
+214 SLDKLDQTK
-223 DLQNVYFDNTLI
+223 NLQPVYFDDSFM
-235 MAEYLSFFASDKW
+235 MAEYLSFFASDKY
-248 EGRGQSIF
+248 EGRGQSIY

-263 DALDEAWS
+263 DSLDEAWS
-271 QWIDA
+271 QWVDA

-287 EDLLPRDATT
+287 EDLLPRDAAT

-318 ENATSK
+318 ENAQSK
-324 IETQN
+324 IEIQN
-329 GTIDCNSYMQTYI
+329 GSLDTNSYLSTYV

-354 PSTLGIDTKKLDN
+354 PSTLGIDVKKLDN

-388 LQECIQKLIDKVFK
+388 LQDCIQHLINKVFK
-402 VLNTMQNAPL
+402 VADIMNGTAP
-412 EDTDAEVTFGE
+412 EETEAEVCFGE

-460 DEWKAEEVKR
+460 DDWKSEEVKR
-470 IKEEQGIAE
+470 IKNEQGIAE
-479 MEMPSMVGGVADGL
+479 VDEPMMY
-493 QE
+493 

>member
-1 MFNRTKN
+1 MFNRTKS
-8 ALKNAIRSWL
+8 ALKNAVKNWL
-18 NLTSATGL
+18 NLKSANGL
-26 QIQIDE
+26 SVDIEE
-32 LLDFEANAFV
+32 LFDFDGNAFV
-42 NEIWFR
+42 NQIWYR
-48 GESYEIE
+48 GDGYELE
-55 QLYESIPD
+55 QLYQSVPD

-70 SNMTKGLEIRKIHT
+70 ATMTKGLEIRKIHT

-96 ICVDDMQDVKIS
+96 ICVDDMQDVKIT
-108 HIGKENTWAEIEKE
+108 HIGKENMWGDIERE
-122 NDFKNLVKKAVKKAL
+122 NDFKNLVKRAVKKAL
-137 VTGDGAFKISVDTDI
+137 VTGDGAFKISIDTDI
-152 SQYPIIEFY
+152 SQYHIIEFY

-174 VKEIRF
+174 IKEIRF
-180 KKTFNKQGVSY
+180 KKRFDKQGVSY

-198 YGYIEYKLY
+198 YGYIEYRLY
-207 DAYDNEI
+207 DDNNNEI
-214 GLDKLEKTK
+214 SLEKLEKTK
-223 DLQNVYFDNTLI
+223 NLQPVYFDKSLI
-235 MAEYLSFFASDKW
+235 MAEYLSFFASDKY

-276 LRANRTKTYIP
+276 LRANRTKSYIP
-287 EDLLPRDATT
+287 EDLLPRDAAT

-306 DNRFIATGTPMQ
+306 DNRFVATGTPMQ
-318 ENATSK
+318 ENAQSK
-324 IETQN
+324 IDTIN
-329 GTIDCNSYMQTYI
+329 GTIDSNSYLSTYI

-388 LQECIQKLIDKVFK
+388 LQYCIEGLIDKVFK
-402 VLNTMQNAPL
+402 VLNLMQNEAL
-412 EDTDAEVTFGE
+412 EDTEAEVTFGE

-434 TVGKAKTQ
+434 TVGKAKAQ

-450 VEELYGDSKT
+450 VEELYGDSKS
-460 DEWKAEEVKR
+460 DEWKAEEIKR
-470 IKEEQGIAE
+470 IKAEQGIAE
-479 MEMPSMVGGVADGL
+479 VEEPVMV
-493 QE
+493 

>member
-8 ALKNAIRSWL
+8 ALKNAIRSFL
-18 NLTSATGL
+18 NLTSANGL

-48 GESYEIE
+48 GESYELE
-55 QLYESIPD
+55 QLYKSIPD

-70 SNMTKGLEIRKIHT
+70 ATSTRGLEIRKIHT

-96 ICVDDMQDVKIS
+96 VCVDDMQDIKIEN
-108 HIGKENTWAEIEKE
+108 IGKDNDWKEIEKE

-137 VTGDGAFKISVDTDI
+137 VTGDGAFKISIDTEV
-152 SQYPIIEFY
+152 SQYPILEFY

-174 VKEIRF
+174 IKEIRF
-180 KKTFNKQGVSY
+180 KKQFNKQGISY

-207 DAYDNEI
+207 DAYNNEI

-223 DLQNVYFDNTLI
+223 DLQNVYFDKSLI
-235 MAEYLSFFASDKW
+235 MVEYLSFFSSDKW
-248 EGRGQSIF
+248 EGRGQSVF

-287 EDLLPRDATT
+287 EDLLPRDINT
-297 GAIKYGNPF
+297 GAIRAGNAF

-318 ENATSK
+318 ENAQSK
-324 IETQN
+324 IDTVN
-329 GTIDCNSYMQTYI
+329 GVIDYNSYLSTYI
-342 TALDLCLQGLIS
+342 TALDLCLQGIIS

-374 EKTTLYTRQTIIYA
+374 EKTTLYTRQTIIYS
-388 LQECIQKLIDKVFK
+388 LQNCVEKLVDKVFK
-402 VLNTMQNAPL
+402 VINIMNNTAL
-412 EDTDAEVTFGE
+412 EDTEAQVCFGE
-423 YANPSFESQIE
+423 YANPSFESQVE

-442 GVMSIESI
+442 GVMSIESV

-470 IKEEQGIAE
+470 IKNEQGITE
-479 MEMPSMVGGVADGL
+479 LEEPSMI
-493 QE
+493 

>member
-1 MFNRTKN
+1 MFNRTKS
-8 ALKNAIRSWL
+8 ALKNAVKNWL
-18 NLTSATGL
+18 NLKSANGL
-26 QIQIDE
+26 SVDIEE
-32 LLDFEANAFV
+32 LFDFDGNAFV
-42 NEIWFR
+42 NQIWYR
-48 GESYEIE
+48 GDGYELE
-55 QLYESIPD
+55 QLYQSVPD

-70 SNMTKGLEIRKIHT
+70 ATCTKGLEIRKIHT

-96 ICVDDMQDVKIS
+96 ICVDDMQDVKIT
-108 HIGKENTWAEIEKE
+108 HIGKENMWGDIERE
-122 NDFKNLVKKAVKKAL
+122 NDFKNLVKRAVKKAL
-137 VTGDGAFKISVDTDI
+137 VTGDGAFKLSIDTDV

-174 VKEIRF
+174 IKEIRF
-180 KKTFNKQGVSY
+180 KKRFDKQGVSY

-198 YGYIEYKLY
+198 YGYIEYRLY
-207 DAYDNEI
+207 DDNNNEI
-214 GLDKLEKTK
+214 SLEKLEKTK
-223 DLQNVYFDNTLI
+223 NLQPVYFDKSLI
-235 MAEYLSFFASDKW
+235 MAEYLSFFASDKY

-276 LRANRTKTYIP
+276 LRANRTKSYIP
-287 EDLLPRDATT
+287 EDLLPRDAAT

-306 DNRFIATGTPMQ
+306 DNRFVATGTPMQ
-318 ENATSK
+318 ENAQSK
-324 IETQN
+324 IDTIN
-329 GTIDCNSYMQTYI
+329 GTIDSNSYLSTYI

-374 EKTTLYTRQTIIYA
+374 EKTTLYTRQTVIYS
-388 LQECIQKLIDKVFK
+388 LQYCIEGLIDKVFK
-402 VLNTMQNAPL
+402 VLNLMQNEAL
-412 EDTDAEVTFGE
+412 EDTEAEVTFGE

-434 TVGKAKTQ
+434 TVGKAKAQ

-450 VEELYGDSKT
+450 VEELYGDSKS
-460 DEWKAEEVKR
+460 DEWKAEEIKR
-470 IKEEQGIAE
+470 IKAEQGIAE
-479 MEMPSMVGGVADGL
+479 VEEPIMV
-493 QE
+493 